1 MEDTLPFAGLG
12 DPDLYEMVPEG
23 SSDPKGMGIGNIF
36 LSTEKAAQIFY
47 YLLRGGTECWGEG
60 QEIPSE
66 ICGALDLLSEIPF
79 VPVAKDAR
87 IIMVHG
93 ADPTPPAAQVR
104 HVYIENRAF
113 SLEEVTE
120 IACYF
125 FRGGAEGWKDGDA
138 PLPVRTALTMLLEVT
153 YEKTET
159 GWAKRHAGASDTP
172 SLVN

>member
-60 QEIPSE
+60 QEIPPE
-66 ICGALDLLSEIPF
+66 ICGALDLLSEVPF
-79 VPVAKDAR
+79 IPVAKDAR
-87 IIMVHG
+87 VVVTESMDP
-93 ADPTPPAAQVR
+93 APTPAQEKY
-104 HVYIENRAF
+104 VYIKSRVF
-113 SLEEVTE
+113 SLEEAVE

-125 FRGGAEGWKDGDA
+125 FRGGAEGW
-138 PLPVRTALTMLLEVT
+138 
-153 YEKTET
+153 
-159 GWAKRHAGASDTP
+159 
-172 SLVN
+172 